1 MKLFSQSIIVQVL
14 VILLATLALWWQA
27 LATAVPMATE
37 ESGAI
42 LYDILAGWLNGT
54 PRLAVIIALLL
65 VVLEGFGF
73 NILLVDA
80 GLSGQNSLLPTLLF
94 IIAMSAGATTLT
106 PMILVSALL
115 IACTHQLLLR
125 GSLLT
130 ISIDKA
136 CMATAII
143 GLCTLFYLP
152 AALLMISYMLVAVN
166 YRLYSWKDWA
176 VLFLGF
182 LAPYVVL
189 AVVLLFAGNLPTWWH
204 TIVDTVGEWHI
215 SVSSFE
221 TIPAL
226 ANIVL
231 LLVLL
236 AGVAS
241 VWSLSGERT
250 VIWQKNATSILAF
263 IVGGIAMLLASD
275 LFPANMQLFAL
286 PFCFCVACLLEP
298 QTHSYGRRKRK
309 EWIFTM
315 ILILTFIAAILC

>member
-1 MKLFSQSIIVQVL
+1 M
-14 VILLATLALWWQA
+14 
-27 LATAVPMATE
+27 
-37 ESGAI
+37 
-42 LYDILAGWLNGT
+42 
-54 PRLAVIIALLL
+54 
-65 VVLEGFGF
+65 
-73 NILLVDA
+73 
-80 GLSGQNSLLPTLLF
+80 
-94 IIAMSAGATTLT
+94 
-106 PMILVSALL
+106 
-115 IACTHQLLLR
+115 
-125 GSLLT
+125 
-130 ISIDKA
+130 
-136 CMATAII
+136 
-143 GLCTLFYLP
+143 
-152 AALLMISYMLVAVN
+152 
-166 YRLYSWKDWA
+166 
-176 VLFLGF
+176 LFLGF